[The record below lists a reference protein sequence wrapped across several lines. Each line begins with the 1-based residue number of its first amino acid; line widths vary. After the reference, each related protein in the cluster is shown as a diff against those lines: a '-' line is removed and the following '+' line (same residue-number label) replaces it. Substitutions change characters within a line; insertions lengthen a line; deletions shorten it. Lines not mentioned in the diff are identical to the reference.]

1 LSRGGAW
8 VRFRRNQLAVVGL
21 AIVAVFA
28 LTALAAPVLPL
39 ADPNATAP
47 PDRLQ
52 PPFSAGAWL
61 GTDQLGRDLLSR
73 LVWGARVSL
82 AVGVAATLA
91 AAAVGS
97 TIGLLAAYFGGLVDQ
112 VLMRLIDMIMAFPYL
127 LLALAIVAALGP
139 GLFNAL
145 LAIAVVNIPFFARSV
160 RGATLGLVRREFIE
174 AARLSGFSDARI
186 VLDELLPNVLPVV
199 VITMSTTLGW
209 MILETAGLSFL
220 GLGAQPPTADLGS
233 MLGDGR
239 DLLLTAP
246 HVAVLPGLAILILVI
261 GINLVGDGLRDLLD
275 PRLASGALSRP
286 VARTDRAPATERRAG
301 LAPADGAALLDVRG
315 LATGFATGGPPI
327 RAVDDVD
334 LRVQPGETVGIVGE
348 SGSGKSVTALSILG
362 LVATPPGRIDQG
374 DIRYRGE
381 DLLEVPLARL
391 QDVRGDRIAYIFQDP
406 QATLNPLMRVVDQ
419 VAETIARHR
428 GGAARDEAAALLARV
443 GLGARGDARPHELSG
458 GQRQRVG
465 IAMALANAPD
475 ILIADEPTTALDVTT
490 QARVLDMLDELRR
503 DKGAALIF
511 ITHDL
516 GVVSELCERLVVM
529 YAGKV
534 VETGPTAT
542 VFAEPRHPYTK
553 RLLEC
558 VPVLGEPE
566 RALHPIEGM
575 PPALDDLPKGCAFAP
590 RCPLAEDACRQGPI
604 ALEQVAADHQAR
616 CRRHPELARG

>member
-1 LSRGGAW
+1 MSRGGAW
-8 VRFRRNQLAVVGL
+8 TRFRRNQLAVVGL
-21 AIVAVFA
+21 AIVVAFA

-39 ADPNATAP
+39 ADPDATAP

-52 PPFSAGAWL
+52 PPFSPGAWL
-61 GTDQLGRDLLSR
+61 GTDQLGRDLLAR
-73 LVWGARVSL
+73 LIWGARVSL

-91 AAAVGS
+91 AAVLGS
-97 TIGLLAAYFGGLVDQ
+97 TIGLLAAYFGGVLDQ
-112 VLMRLIDMIMAFPYL
+112 LLMRLIDMIMAFPYL

-145 LAIAVVNIPFFARSV
+145 LAISVVNIPFFARSV
-160 RGATLGLVRREFIE
+160 RGATLGLVRREFID
-174 AARLSGFSDARI
+174 AARLAGFSHTRI

-246 HVAVLPGLAILILVI
+246 QVAVLPGVAILVLVI

-275 PRLASGALSRP
+275 PRLAAGALSRP
-286 VARTDRAPATERRAG
+286 VARTERAPRTERRAG
-301 LAPADGAALLDVRG
+301 LAPADDGALLDVRG
-315 LATGFATGGPPI
+315 LATGFATAGRPI

-362 LVATPPGRIDQG
+362 LVATPPGRIERG
-374 DIRYRGE
+374 LIRYRDE
-381 DLLEVPLARL
+381 DLLEVSLGRL

-406 QATLNPLMRVVDQ
+406 QATLNPLMPVVDQ

-428 GGAARDEAAALLARV
+428 GGAVREEAAALLERV
-443 GLGARGDARPHELSG
+443 GLGGRGDARPHELSG

-475 ILIADEPTTALDVTT
+475 VLIADEPTTALDVTT
-490 QARVLDMLDELRR
+490 QARVLDMLDERRR
-503 DKGAALIF
+503 DEGAALVF

-529 YAGKV
+529 YAGQV
-534 VETGPTAT
+534 VESGPTAA
-542 VFAEPRHPYTK
+542 VFAEPRHPYTE
-553 RLLEC
+553 RLLAC

-566 RALHPIEGM
+566 RALHPIAGM
-575 PPALDDLPKGCAFAP
+575 PPALDDLPRGCAFAP
-590 RCPLAEDACRQGPI
+590 RCPLAEDACRAGPI
-604 ALEQVAADHQAR
+604 ALESVAAGHQAR
-616 CRRHPELARG
+616 CRRHRELARG